1 MALITHKTAKF
12 EYQLTDTY
20 TAGIVLSGPE
30 VKSIRLGHGSL
41 TGSFVKILSQEAFLV
56 NAQISPYKFASVKDY
71 DPKRT
76 RKLLLTK
83 HELDHLIGIV
93 ERKKV
98 TLVPLTLGA
107 KGRNIKLIFAVGV
120 GKKTHEKRA
129 DVKRRDERRQV
140 ERLVKTR
147 LKGF

>member
-1 MALITHKTAKF
+1 MALITHKTARF
-12 EYQLTDTY
+12 EYQLSDTY
-20 TAGIVLSGPE
+20 TAGIVLRGPE
-30 VKSIRLGHGSL
+30 VKSVRLGHGSL
-41 TGSFVKILSQEAFLV
+41 TGSFVKILSHEAFLV
-56 NAQISPYKFASVKDY
+56 NAQISPYKFASQPDY

-93 ERKKV
+93 ERRQV

-107 KGRNIKLIFAVGV
+107 KGRNIKLTFAVGL
-120 GKKTHEKRA
+120 GKKTHEKRS
-129 DVKRRDERRQV
+129 DVKKRDERRQL